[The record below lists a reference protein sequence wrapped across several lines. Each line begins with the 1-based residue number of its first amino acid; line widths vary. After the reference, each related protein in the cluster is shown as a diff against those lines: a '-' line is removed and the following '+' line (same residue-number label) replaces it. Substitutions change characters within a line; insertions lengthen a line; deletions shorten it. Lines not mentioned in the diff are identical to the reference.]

1 MGGNHLTDVTTAY
14 PFAIFGNAWQ
24 NAMKGKSYPLKGDT
38 IIGNDVWIGFG
49 ATIMPGVQIG
59 HGAIIASKAVVTK
72 NVAPYSIVG
81 GNPAKLIK
89 KRFSK
94 KIISKLL
101 QLEWWHWDVEK
112 ITQNVNKLTSNPTAL
127 F

>member
-1 MGGNHLTDVTTAY
+1 
-14 PFAIFGNAWQ
+14 
-24 NAMKGKSYPLKGDT
+24 MKGKSYPLKGDT

-112 ITQNVNKLTSNPTAL
+112 ITQNVNKLTSDPTAL